1 MRGSISRKHVGF
13 LNTFVQGTGEILIK
27 FNKEKYKVLHLER
40 NSLVYQ
46 DMPGDMQLESSLAV
60 KDLEVLV
67 DNKLNTS
74 QQCALATKKVN
85 ILDCIRDSI
94 ASSSRK
100 VILSL
105 YFALLRSYLEL
116 YFQFWA
122 LHYKGQP
129 DIMER
134 VQ

>member
-13 LNTFVQGTGEILIK
+13 LNTFVQGTVEILIK

-67 DNKLNTS
+67 DNELNTS
-74 QQCALATKKVN
+74 QQCALAAKKTTTAKC
-85 ILDCIRDSI
+85 ISDCIRQSI
-94 ASSSRK
+94 A
-100 VILSL
+100 LSQE
-105 YFALLRSYLEL
+105 S
-116 YFQFWA
+116 
-122 LHYKGQP
+122 
-129 DIMER
+129 
-134 VQ
+134 